1 MERWATEEALSDES
15 PLTRRARERAER
27 LGQRNKPTAA
37 KEITSHDGVER

>member
-27 LGQRNKPTAA
+27 LGQRTQAIAA
-37 KEITSHDGVER
+37 KEITSRGGVK